1 MGYNLYITRR
11 KNHFDEDGPRIT
23 EDQWRSLVARDREL
37 EFKDPR
43 NPLLAPWSGESRHS
57 EPWFDYFDGCIDP
70 KNPDP
75 PLIAKMLQIA
85 SELGGKVQGDDGE
98 VYLSPTES
106 FYEDEPRPP
115 RPLVSTQQEPLYW
128 QLLGTDV
135 LCRPSEGTRGCFIRR
150 PWETRDW
157 GRGRSQIDRYDR
169 HRCRSAP
176 PRRDPSP

>member
-115 RPLVSTQQEPLYW
+115 RPW
-128 QLLGTDV
+128 WRRLLG
-135 LCRPSEGTRGCFIRR
+135 
-150 PWETRDW
+150 
-157 GRGRSQIDRYDR
+157 
-169 HRCRSAP
+169 A
-176 PRRDPSP
+176 